1 MANKNVLDIKYLEDI
16 CTRPQ
21 TPKPCEG
28 EGDIVYGLSRNS
40 AALLAGNNESL
51 PDQVIGNKSRPFP
64 DEWSTICEFIFD
76 PALVGVMCLGSGY
89 NN

>member
-51 PDQVIGNKSRPFP
+51 PDQVI
-64 DEWSTICEFIFD
+64 
-76 PALVGVMCLGSGY
+76 
-89 NN
+89 